1 MSAIGRLRGD
11 RAGNTAVEFA
21 LIASPLLL
29 LLFGTMELGRML
41 WYQNALNYSVE
52 EAARCA
58 SIDVNNCS
66 TSDQIKSYAAAHSG
80 ADFATSTFTPS
91 TSACG
96 KLVSASYPMSL
107 YIPFTP
113 ISITLTAQS
122 CYPT

>member
-1 MSAIGRLRGD
+1 MNAIGRLRGD
-11 RAGNTAVEFA
+11 RTGSTAVDFA

-66 TSDQIKSYAAAHSG
+66 TSAQIKSYAAARSG
-80 ADFATSTFTPS
+80 AGFATSTFTSS
-91 TSACG
+91 TSGCG
-96 KLVSASYPMSL
+96 HLVSASYPVSL
-107 YIPFTP
+107 VIPFSP